1 MKKNNKTLNHTSN
14 YLSQMIENNFLLR
27 INYLNKKNYSNA
39 FYLKKKYLF
48 IKNFIASEALIIS
61 VLIELG
67 WTGNLCL
74 LLLVILLMASAW
86 CVYELSNYLKI

>member
-48 IKNFIASEALIIS
+48 IKENLFFLKEFKK
-61 VLIELG
+61 
-67 WTGNLCL
+67 NLCL
-74 LLLVILLMASAW
+74 IIDLITFRIVFIK
-86 CVYELSNYLKI
+86 KI

>member
-48 IKNFIASEALIIS
+48 IKENLFFLKKFKK
-61 VLIELG
+61 
-67 WTGNLCL
+67 NLCL
-74 LLLVILLMASAW
+74 IIDLITFRIVFIK
-86 CVYELSNYLKI
+86 KI